1 MAQEEDGQEERMQD
15 YFLPLTASSQTVS
28 NGRHQQASDETFV
41 LPLRSPL
48 GRNAQ
53 SASPMQAEART
64 ENALKGSGGDGTP
77 WWFDSFGSVPN
88 GVSRLSQCDS
98 LHLAGPQG
106 SDRRL
111 PTRSPGGNTSDA
123 ASHPVTELSSIRV
136 LAGVG
141 DTSEGDCGGPDA
153 DVLHNEGDDENSVGS
168 EDAAESTVWSRGM
181 DQALMQEAQRCD
193 EEQVSEEH
201 QDQTPLTPTSALQA
215 GARGDSGQRTRL
227 RFSGIDPQNHER
239 GPDTLTA
246 DRVRDPK
253 GSSPRLYEFWSFK
266 PIPMHDILEDG
277 VPPDE
282 RARPQPLHYNL
293 EVTLREGKHF
303 PAGDMGGHM
312 VTIAFH
318 DQLLKSKCSP
328 TNSDCC
334 WDESTNFF
342 LHAVDI
348 VHALQAA
355 QSPSEEPGP
364 CLQIDCS
371 NHNILTTHLGGHTL
385 MLKTVL
391 REAFASQGT
400 SRTVTL
406 CDSKGLPVIG
416 ASGEA
421 TSISLFL
428 RATRVKQDHKWTPPT
443 LQDTL
448 NCSEVKSSR
457 AHVWT
462 L

>member
-1 MAQEEDGQEERMQD
+1 M
-15 YFLPLTASSQTVS
+15 
-28 NGRHQQASDETFV
+28 
-41 LPLRSPL
+41 
-48 GRNAQ
+48 
-53 SASPMQAEART
+53 
-64 ENALKGSGGDGTP
+64 
-77 WWFDSFGSVPN
+77 
-88 GVSRLSQCDS
+88 
-98 LHLAGPQG
+98 
-106 SDRRL
+106 
-111 PTRSPGGNTSDA
+111 
-123 ASHPVTELSSIRV
+123 

-153 DVLHNEGDDENSVGS
+153 DVQHNESDDSVGS
-168 EDAAESTVWSRGM
+168 EDAAELTVWSRGM

-201 QDQTPLTPTSALQA
+201 QDQTPMNPTSALKA
-215 GARGDSGQRTRL
+215 GARGNSGQRTRL
-227 RFSGIDPQNHER
+227 RFSGIDPRNHER